1 MALLDINALPYD
13 WFHRSSPDTLVAEA
27 STLGFPVGRPPY
39 ERLYD
44 DACDVGIRIQG
55 KTRKVRFLF
64 VEEIT
69 NAYENDLESWN
80 FKPLEDAGPIK
91 RVIIFND

>member
-1 MALLDINALPYD
+1 MLIDIEALPISL
-13 WFHRSSPDTLVAEA
+13 FCRSSHDTLVAEA
-27 STLGFPVGRPPY
+27 STLGFPVGRCPY
-39 ERLYD
+39 EQLYD

-55 KTRKVRFLF
+55 RNKVRFLF
-64 VEEIT
+64 D
-69 NAYENDLESWN
+69 YEGKSDDGDLQSWV